1 MAAFGESTVELCLLT
16 IKECFVYKVP
26 PLRTASGHRA
36 EDWGL
41 ANPLFTGCLK
51 LFQSGDALRL
61 AIYAFKDQ
69 KKTSITDE
77 NIQLF
82 GECPIRE
89 SCYILNVVRIHLIL
103 CTIVFKRSQMLSQ
116 GKILSSLSTQLL
128 TVQDIMW

>member
-69 KKTSITDE
+69 QKTSITDE

-82 GECPIRE
+82 GECPIRKYCCKPL
-89 SCYILNVVRIHLIL
+89 SIPLRNFTRVSVTQI
-103 CTIVFKRSQMLSQ
+103 QM
-116 GKILSSLSTQLL
+116 
-128 TVQDIMW
+128 